1 MRNVSK
7 GRAEAHMSRSRGCPR
22 GGGRFRRRRTTK
34 PYASRVGSGRS
45 GLSVARVERR
55 SRSIPTPA
63 LRASRGVAPR
73 ARRVGGNGANGP
85 PLRVRPSNQKSNNER
100 PFLGSPSSVST
111 ERFEPR
117 ILGLKRSV
125 ERFTA
130 GKGVSTTRAS
140 LRVPFFIRA
149 PPPAGASTAGTEVAR
164 RRRSNSRAVERL
176 TRRVHPRR
184 ARTRLCREG
193 ARPSERSRG
202 ADKVAR
208 PSAGKRVSGRGRCGN
223 HGVLR
228 DALRVD
234 GPDMCTLCLEPL
246 PLPGPGA
253 DVVLKLHA
261 CGHCFHRD
269 CAQEMLLNSLRKY
282 EKPRC
287 PNCRATLF
295 TAPFGKLLGQRRQPR
310 AKRMRNMRELI
321 SVSEVRLTPAS
332 APAPPAPSPSIN
344 DTPISTTPDVAH
356 HESFHGS
363 TFLQLNP
370 PSAHP
375 STRRST

>member
-1 MRNVSK
+1 MPTRRREVPP
-7 GRAEAHMSRSRGCPR
+7 ATHHEAVRVAR
-22 GGGRFRRRRTTK
+22 RFRSFGALRRARRAAK
-34 PYASRVGSGRS
+34 QVHPDAGASR
-45 GLSVARVERR
+45 LARCG
-55 SRSIPTPA
+55 A
-63 LRASRGVAPR
+63 
-73 ARRVGGNGANGP
+73 ARERVGGNGANGP
-85 PLRVRPSNQKSNNER
+85 PLCVRPSNQKSNNER

-164 RRRSNSRAVERL
+164 RRRSNSRAVESL
-176 TRRVHPRR
+176 TRRIHPRR

-228 DALRVD
+228 DALPRRRTRHVHA
-234 GPDMCTLCLEPL
+234 L
-246 PLPGPGA
+246 P
-253 DVVLKLHA
+253 
-261 CGHCFHRD
+261 
-269 CAQEMLLNSLRKY
+269 
-282 EKPRC
+282 
-287 PNCRATLF
+287 
-295 TAPFGKLLGQRRQPR
+295 
-310 AKRMRNMRELI
+310 
-321 SVSEVRLTPAS
+321 
-332 APAPPAPSPSIN
+332 
-344 DTPISTTPDVAH
+344 
-356 HESFHGS
+356 
-363 TFLQLNP
+363 
-370 PSAHP
+370 
-375 STRRST
+375 